1 MKTLLYLV
9 CFLFA
14 QGGLAAPSLPCT
26 APPDTGVAPSATD
39 TSKFIPVERVAEFEG
54 GDSAWND
61 WIRGQLLKRLRY
73 MEKKNAYGS
82 AEVGF
87 IVEKNGGITH
97 VEILHSAGTKLDDVV
112 LEIMSKCPRWSPALK
127 HDHTPVM
134 AYRRQ
139 WFTLQRPD

>member
-9 CFLFA
+9 CFLSA
-14 QGGLAAPSLPCT
+14 QGGSAARSLPCAAPSLPC
-26 APPDTGVAPSATD
+26 AARADTGVAPSATD

-54 GDSAWND
+54 T
-61 WIRGQLLKRLRY
+61 R
-73 MEKKNAYGS
+73 
-82 AEVGF
+82 
-87 IVEKNGGITH
+87 
-97 VEILHSAGTKLDDVV
+97 LDDVV
-112 LEIMSKCPRWSPALK
+112 LEIMSKCPRWNPALK